1 MAELTEAEKRVIAY
15 TLLGEA
21 AGEGKEGMEAVMWT
35 IMNRANSGRY
45 PSNPA
50 LVATQKNSKGVHQY
64 STWNKKT
71 LGGNSPEDR
80 FSPNSPVFKEA
91 LAVVQ
96 RVMAGEGKDPTGG
109 ATHFYAEGSAKPS
122 WFEAEG
128 PAGEIKIGNHRFAA
142 RNTVADATRAT
153 DAAELLATGRI
164 QQRPQAYAAEPEA
177 TPSSGLTTRTVT
189 TIDASSLPGYE
200 SLRSTVPAVSVLSER
215 NRLNSIRSN
224 PANAQDLV
232 GAAARQPTVNNAS
245 ANKVSRG
252 APQDLT
258 GPAARATPQNAAA
271 SAKTDRARTTVP
283 ANTPAR
289 PAAVQAQNKTVEQIG
304 READNAR
311 LSGYRDIQE
320 MGPSSQGAKPTPQ
333 TTTVRPQSG
342 ATKTAGTVGD
352 KSGPQPLAGTTA
364 MPRDVRPQ
372 VTIPEAPKPKPVTR
386 FTEPLTKEQVQKA
399 TPFNL
404 PSGAKRLQDDPS
416 KPRLVAEDNGFVKP
430 IPRGAPGYQ
439 IANLA
444 KTINRMGERYGGIRE
459 KAPTEQELAAT
470 LKDDPKKKVVVD
482 PRKEVIKR
490 GAPVRGAAT
499 VARPAQPT
507 LTPTQQLLQQM
518 RGNANY
524 LPGQIAAIER
534 NAGFYSPSPGTYM
547 PTMAPGGVPRNTY
560 GDVSPSEYAAQEERK
575 NNQSKTSGASSWQWW

>member
-1 MAELTEAEKRVIAY
+1 VAELTEAEQRVLAY

-21 AGEGKEGMEAVMWT
+21 AGEGRGGMEAVMWT

-64 STWNKKT
+64 STWNKKS
-71 LGGNSPEDR
+71 LGGNSPETR
-80 FSPNSPVFKEA
+80 FSPDSPKFKEA

-96 RVMAGEGKDPTGG
+96 RVMAGEVKDPTKG
-109 ATHFYAEGSAKPS
+109 ATHFYAEGSKKPS

-128 PAGEIKIGNHRFAA
+128 PAGEVKIGNHRFAA
-142 RNTVADATRAT
+142 RNTVDDARRAS

-164 QQRPQAYAAEPEA
+164 QQRPQAFAPEPES
-177 TPSSGLTTRTVT
+177 TPAAGLTTRTVT

-258 GPAARATPQNAAA
+258 GNAARATPQNAAA

-283 ANTPAR
+283 SNTPAR

-304 READNAR
+304 QEADNAR
-311 LSGYRDIQE
+311 LSGYRDIQS

-333 TTTVRPQSG
+333 QTTVRPPSG
-342 ATKTAGTVGD
+342 TTKTAGTVGN

-372 VTIPEAPKPKPVTR
+372 VTIPQAPKPVTKFAAPWTADQAMMQAIRGGGPRPMEGTGPLGNRLPKGELNLSVDTSKSTVQQKKPVGKDNYKASMR
-386 FTEPLTKEQVQKA
+386 FV
-399 TPFNL
+399 
-404 PSGAKRLQDDPS
+404 SAKQ
-416 KPRLVAEDNGFVKP
+416 G
-430 IPRGAPGYQ
+430 
-439 IANLA
+439 
-444 KTINRMGERYGGIRE
+444 TIKGGIRDE
-459 KAPTEQELAAT
+459 PLEEEVLAT
-470 LKDDPKKKVVVD
+470 LERGKKPVKKQAV
-482 PRKEVIKR
+482 
-490 GAPVRGAAT
+490 APVI
-499 VARPAQPT
+499 ARPAQPT

-534 NAGFYSPSPGTYM
+534 NAGFYSPSPGNYM

-560 GDVSPSEYAAQEERK
+560 GDISPSEYAAQEERK